1 MKVIESK
8 PPMKLSTETT
18 VSNRNEHDPVVRI
31 DADPDFTED
40 RERRAALRSTM
51 LRPQRVMAL
60 LLIAAFV
67 WRLIGLTEQSF
78 WRDEIDVIFLSVR
91 PLQETFAMFIS
102 PAQNGPLYYLLI
114 RPWFSLAGSSE
125 FALRY
130 TSVLFGTVAVALL
143 WQVGRRLL
151 PGGNRLSLD
160 NGALLAALFLA
171 ANPYQL
177 WYSQEGKMYAL
188 VMCLTLL
195 STWCWLEAMRKGGGG
210 RWLRYLLI
218 TTISI
223 YTHLM
228 TALILPLHFVWFLL
242 AWPLNRQRWQ
252 GYALTLTGFVLPYLP
267 LVWWQWHYLT
277 TLDYQTGYA
286 FTRFEEVLRV
296 LLLGHTRGA
305 FVPTQTA
312 WLVPIFF
319 VGLVGL
325 LVGALEMR
333 VSPRQG
339 DDKPGDPVLPVRG
352 ELRLVMIVAWLG
364 LPVLLIHGISLIK
377 PIFVDRYVIWIGS
390 ALMLLLALGIGVIRH
405 SGGRWATLL
414 ALILIGY
421 IGGVWIWTGW
431 QQTNTPNKTQLRQ
444 AATYVAERRQ
454 PGDLLILQIPH
465 THFAYRYYTSDFDA
479 DPFADSEPRLS
490 PWFEGLWT
498 NNSLPDDAAYTQVTD
513 IMAQRTDGYEQVWV
527 LLAEAGA
534 WDPRRLMDRWL
545 DTNGELLERIH
556 FHGVEARHYQLR

>member
-1 MKVIESK
+1 MELTFES
-8 PPMKLSTETT
+8 PMKISTDST
-18 VSNRNEHDPVVRI
+18 VSFRKENAPTVRTESETI
-31 DADPDFTED
+31 PTDRDLQPDHRPLEW
-40 RERRAALRSTM
+40 
-51 LRPQRVMAL
+51 RPQQWMVLLLVMAF
-60 LLIAAFV
+60 A
-67 WRLIGLTEQSF
+67 WRIFNLTTQSF

-91 PLQETFAMFIS
+91 PLQETFSMFIS

-114 RPWFSLAGSSE
+114 RPWLALVGSSE

-130 TSVLFGTVAVALL
+130 TSVLFGTAAVALL

-151 PGGNRLSLD
+151 PGSDRLGIA

-171 ANPYQL
+171 VNPYQL

-195 STWCWLEAMRKGGGG
+195 STWSWLEAMRRGGGG
-210 RWLRYLLI
+210 RWLRYLLV

-223 YTHLM
+223 YTHLL

-252 GYALTLTGFVLPYLP
+252 GYAWALAGFVLPYLP

-296 LLLGHTRGA
+296 LLLGHSRGTFINA
-305 FVPTQTA
+305 GTV

-319 VGLVGL
+319 VGLAGL

-333 VSPRQG
+333 ASLPQRNEG
-339 DDKPGDPVLPVRG
+339 RRDLLLPVRA
-352 ELRLVMIVAWLG
+352 ELRLIMVVAWLV

-377 PIFVDRYVIWIGS
+377 PIFVDRYVIWIAS
-390 ALMLLLALGIGVIRH
+390 AIMLILALGIGVIRH
-405 SGGRWATLL
+405 SGGRWAMLL

-421 IGGVWIWTGW
+421 IIGFWAWTGW
-431 QQTNTPNKTQLRQ
+431 QQARTPNKTELRQ
-444 AATYVAERRQ
+444 AITYVSEQRQ
-454 PGDLLILQIPH
+454 PDDLLILQIPH
-465 THFAYRYYTSDFDA
+465 THFAYRYYTSDFGP
-479 DPFADSEPRLS
+479 DPFAESDPRLD
-490 PWFEGLWT
+490 PWTEGLWT
-498 NNSLPDDAAYTQVTD
+498 NNGLADDAAYAQVSE
-513 IMAQRTDGYEQVWV
+513 IMAQRTAGYEDVWV
-527 LLAEAGA
+527 LFVEAGL

-545 DTNGELLERIH
+545 DTNGELVDRVQ
-556 FHGVEARHYQLR
+556 FHGIEARHYRLNR